1 MYLRDLGASLL
12 RRWPL
17 VIVGLLLSAGL
28 AYGAYTLVPV
38 SWTAKAS
45 VLLFPPSSVVGLNGN
60 PYLYLGG
67 LEQAADVLV
76 RRLDTEAAHKEA
88 KERYD
93 DGDFTVQIDG
103 GSAAP
108 IVLIEAEA
116 PDAAGALSLVDD
128 VHSRVP
134 DELLA
139 MQQDLGAAKNAFITA
154 TDITVDAE
162 ATLNPK
168 ARIQLTAVAGAV
180 GLALTILLT
189 GLVDGLARR
198 RRQNHE
204 EPAESGPEDPKTA

>member
-28 AYGAYTLVPV
+28 AYAAFTLVPL

-45 VLLFPPSSVVGLNGN
+45 VLLLPPSSVVGVNGN
-60 PYLYLGG
+60 PYLFLGG

-76 RRLDTEAAHKEA
+76 RRLDTEAAHTQA
-88 KERYD
+88 KDRYD

-108 IVLIEAEA
+108 IILIEAEA
-116 PDAAGALSLVDD
+116 PDAASALSLLDD
-128 VHSRVP
+128 VYSRVP
-134 DELLA
+134 PELLA
-139 MQQDLGAAKNAFITA
+139 MQQDLGAAQNAFITA

-168 ARIQLTAVAGAV
+168 TRIQLTAIAGAV
-180 GLALTILLT
+180 GLALTVLLT

-198 RRQNHE
+198 RRQSQDE
-204 EPAESGPEDPKTA
+204 AAQTELEDPKTA